1 MFVSARFYP
10 NIFRFDKYLAS
21 YRRDV
26 PKGYVGLYVKCPVV
40 LVQCPVVI
48 VQCPVVLV

>member
-1 MFVSARFYP
+1 VKFIVRKMLVSTLFFP

-26 PKGYVGLYVKCPVV
+26 PKIRVGIYVI
-40 LVQCPVVI
+40 LVQV
-48 VQCPVVLV
+48 